1 MKGSFSEF
9 LVLTHPLQKACTAP
23 CGINAN
29 ELKHSL
35 RKQNLYVNIV
45 KEGVFLHFICCR
57 FEIILR
63 LCKTFI
69 YREIPIYL
77 CLEAYSNVFIVIIDA
92 VKRLLSSIF
101 VSNFLLFESIGH
113 NYPWRSI

>member
-45 KEGVFLHFICCR
+45 KEGVFLLFICCR
-57 FEIILR
+57 FEIIL
-63 LCKTFI
+63 LTLLLDNSSLKF
-69 YREIPIYL
+69 EII
-77 CLEAYSNVFIVIIDA
+77 ATQ
-92 VKRLLSSIF
+92 LSSASQR
-101 VSNFLLFESIGH
+101 VL
-113 NYPWRSI
+113 